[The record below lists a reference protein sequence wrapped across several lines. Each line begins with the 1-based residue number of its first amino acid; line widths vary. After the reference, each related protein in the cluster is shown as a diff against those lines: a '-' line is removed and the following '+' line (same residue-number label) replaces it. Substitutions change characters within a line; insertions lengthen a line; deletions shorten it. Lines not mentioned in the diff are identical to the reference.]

1 MRTAFHRKADT
12 SVQPSK
18 APLKTLIV
26 GAGPVGLATALALKA
41 RGVSDDI
48 TVLEAGAHNAVLF
61 GDRNIAL
68 SSASWRFL
76 SRLGVTITANERAP
90 IREVEITQ
98 RGAFGLLRLDAKD
111 VAATELGAAT
121 PYPALKSALDN
132 ATHAAGIQI
141 LYGAK
146 VASVQHVAQH
156 AEVHLAAHGSKGEP
170 MRADCVVLA
179 DGAGSDLVAEFK
191 RIERDSGQ
199 IAVIARVSASKPRRG
214 VAFERFT
221 DGGALALIPR
231 ADQDWTVVW
240 ARPRAD
246 AERMMQSNPTLAAD
260 EINAAFGNTMGAL
273 TLTTT
278 LTSYPLIW
286 RFVEPRASGAI
297 VALGNA
303 AQGLHP
309 VAAQGLNL
317 GLADAQQFAEAMCRR
332 SSSIAATLSSFAR
345 QRGVDRLSRIGFT
358 GLLAY
363 GFDRGGWLFDVPRGL
378 GLTAVQMLPP
388 LRREL
393 TRRLAL

>member
-1 MRTAFHRKADT
+1 MKI
-12 SVQPSK
+12 
-18 APLKTLIV
+18 LIV
-26 GAGPVGLATALALKA
+26 GAGPVGLAAALALKH
-41 RGVSDDI
+41 RGISDDI
-48 TVLEAGAHNAVLF
+48 TVLEAAPQNAVSF

-76 SRLGVTITANERAP
+76 SRLGVTIAAIERAP

-98 RGAFGLLRLDAKD
+98 RGAFGLLRLDAAD
-111 VAATELGAAT
+111 VNAKELGAAS
-121 PYPALKSALDN
+121 PYPALKSALDA
-132 ATHAAGIQI
+132 ATNAAGIQI

-146 VASVQHVAQH
+146 VASVQHVARH
-156 AEVHLAAHGSKGEP
+156 AEVRLASGEQ
-170 MRADCVVLA
+170 MRADCVALA

-199 IAVIARVSASKPRRG
+199 IAVITRVSASKPRPG

-231 ADQDWTVVW
+231 ADMDWTVVW
-240 ARPRAD
+240 ARPRAE
-246 AERMMQSNPTLAAD
+246 AERMLQLDETSLSD
-260 EINAAFGNTMGAL
+260 EINAAFGNTMGELKL
-273 TLTTT
+273 TAR
-278 LTSYPLIW
+278 LTSYPLVW
-286 RFVEPRASGAI
+286 RFVEPRVSGAI
-297 VALGNA
+297 AALGNA

-317 GLADAQQFAEAMCRR
+317 GLADAQQFADAMAKR
-332 SSSIAATLSSFAR
+332 SNSIAETLASFAR
-345 QRGVDRLSRIGFT
+345 QRGIDRLSRIGFT

-378 GLTAVQMLPP
+378 GLTTLQMLPP

>member
-1 MRTAFHRKADT
+1 M
-12 SVQPSK
+12 
-18 APLKTLIV
+18 KTLVV
-26 GAGPVGLATALALKA
+26 GAGPVGLAAALVLKH

-48 TVLEAGAHNAVLF
+48 TVLEAGAQNAVSF

-76 SRLGVTITANERAP
+76 ARLGVTVSDSERAP

-98 RGAFGLLRLDAKD
+98 RGAFGLLRLDARD
-111 VAATELGAAT
+111 VSATELGAAS
-121 PYPALKSALDN
+121 PYPALKRALDN

-141 LYGAK
+141 VYGAK
-146 VASVQHVAQH
+146 VTSVQHVAQH
-156 AEVHLAAHGSKGEP
+156 AELHLASGEQ

-179 DGAGSDLVAEFK
+179 DGAGSDLVEEFK

-199 IAVIARVSASKPRRG
+199 IAVITRVAACNPRPG

-221 DGGALALIPR
+221 EGGALALIPR
-231 ADQDWTVVW
+231 ADNDWTVVW

-246 AERMMQSNPTLAAD
+246 AERMLQLDTSSLSD
-260 EINAAFGNTMGAL
+260 EITAAFGNTMGEL
-273 TLTTT
+273 TLTAK
-278 LTSYPLIW
+278 LTSYPLVW

-317 GLADAQQFAEAMCRR
+317 GLADAQQFADAMAKRTG
-332 SSSIAATLSSFAR
+332 SIAATLKVFAR
-345 QRGVDRLSRIGFT
+345 HRGIDRVSRIGFT

-363 GFDRGGWLFDVPRGL
+363 GFDRGGWLFDVPRGF

-393 TRRLAL
+393 TRRLSF

>member
-1 MRTAFHRKADT
+1 VR
-12 SVQPSK
+12 V
-18 APLKTLIV
+18 KTLIV
-26 GAGPVGLATALALKA
+26 GAGPVGLAAALALKH

-48 TVLEAGAHNAVLF
+48 TVLEAGAQNAVSF

-76 SRLGVTITANERAP
+76 AKLGLTISASERAP

-98 RGAFGLLRLDAKD
+98 RGAFGLLRLDATD
-111 VAATELGAAT
+111 VCAAELGAAS
-121 PYPALKSALDN
+121 PYPALKAALDN
-132 ATHAAGIQI
+132 ATHTASIQI

-156 AEVHLAAHGSKGEP
+156 AEVHLASGEQ

-199 IAVIARVSASKPRRG
+199 TAVITRVSASKPRPG

-231 ADQDWTVVW
+231 ADKDWTVVW

-246 AERMMQSNPTLAAD
+246 AERMLQLDASSLSH
-260 EINAAFGNTMGAL
+260 EINRAFGNTMGEL
-273 TLTTT
+273 TLTAK
-278 LTSYPLIW
+278 LTSYPLVW

-317 GLADAQQFAEAMCRR
+317 GLADAQQFADAMTSRTG
-332 SSSIAATLSSFAR
+332 SIATTLRIFAS
-345 QRGVDRLSRIGFT
+345 QRGVDRVTRIGFT

-363 GFDRGGWLFDVPRGL
+363 GFDRGGWLLDVPRGL

-388 LRREL
+388 LRREI
-393 TRRLAL
+393 TRRMAL

>member
-1 MRTAFHRKADT
+1 MQSAKGH
-12 SVQPSK
+12 
-18 APLKTLIV
+18 LKTLIV
-26 GAGPVGLATALALKA
+26 GAGPVGLAAALALKH
-41 RGVSDDI
+41 RGVSDDM
-48 TVLEAGAHNAVLF
+48 TVLEAGAQNAVAF

-68 SSASWRFL
+68 SSASCRFL
-76 SRLGVTITANERAP
+76 AKLGVTIRTSERAS

-98 RGAFGLLRLDAKD
+98 RGAFGLLRLDATD
-111 VAATELGAAT
+111 VSAAALGAAS
-121 PYPALKSALDN
+121 PYPALKAVLDN

-146 VASVQHVAQH
+146 VSSVQHVAQH
-156 AEVHLAAHGSKGEP
+156 AEVHLVSGEQ

-199 IAVIARVSASKPRRG
+199 TAVITRVSASKPRSG
-214 VAFERFT
+214 VAFERFAE
-221 DGGALALIPR
+221 GGALALIPR
-231 ADQDWTVVW
+231 ADKDWTVVW

-246 AERMMQSNPTLAAD
+246 AERMLQLDASSLSD

-273 TLTTT
+273 TVTAK
-278 LTSYPLIW
+278 LTSYPLVW
-286 RFVEPRASGAI
+286 RFVEPRASGVI

-317 GLADAQQFAEAMCRR
+317 GFADAQQFADAMAK
-332 SSSIAATLSSFAR
+332 SKGGIAAALAAFAR
-345 QRGVDRLSRIGFT
+345 HRGVDRVTRIGFT

>member
-1 MRTAFHRKADT
+1 M
-12 SVQPSK
+12 
-18 APLKTLIV
+18 KTLIV
-26 GAGPVGLATALALKA
+26 GAGPVGLAAALALKH
-41 RGVSDDI
+41 RGVNDDI
-48 TVLEAGAHNAVLF
+48 TVLEASAQNAVSF

-76 SRLGVTITANERAP
+76 SRLGVTISAAERAP

-98 RGAFGLLRLDAKD
+98 RGAFGLLRLDARD
-111 VAATELGAAT
+111 VAAPELGAAT
-121 PYPALKSALDN
+121 PYPALKAALDN
-132 ATHAAGIQI
+132 ATKAAGIEI
-141 LYGAK
+141 VYGAN

-156 AEVHLAAHGSKGEP
+156 AEVHLMSGEQ

-179 DGAGSDLVAEFK
+179 DGAGSDLVREFK

-199 IAVIARVSASKPRRG
+199 TAVITRVSASKPRPG

-221 DGGALALIPR
+221 GGGALALIPR
-231 ADQDWTVVW
+231 ADHDPTKGMHDPKGMPQWTVVW
-240 ARPRAD
+240 ARPRVD
-246 AERMMQSNPTLAAD
+246 AERMLQLDAATLGG
-260 EINAAFGNTMGAL
+260 EINAAFGNTMGEL
-273 TLTTT
+273 TLTAK

-317 GLADAQQFAEAMCRR
+317 GLADARQFADAMEKTANG
-332 SSSIAATLSSFAR
+332 IAATLASFAR
-345 QRGVDRLSRIGFT
+345 QRGVDRVARIGFT

-393 TRRLAL
+393 VRRLAL

>member
-1 MRTAFHRKADT
+1 MQKGFQRKADT
-12 SVQPSK
+12 PTRPAK
-18 APLKTLIV
+18 ARLKILIV
-26 GAGPVGLATALALKA
+26 GAGPVGLAAALALKH

-48 TVLEAGAHNAVLF
+48 TVLEAAALNAVSF

-76 SRLGVTITANERAP
+76 TRLGVTLSASERAP

-98 RGAFGLLRLDAKD
+98 RGAFGLLRLNAKD
-111 VAATELGAAT
+111 VSASELGAAS
-121 PYPALKSALDN
+121 PYPALKAALDH
-132 ATHAAGIQI
+132 ATHTAGIQI

-146 VASVQHVAQH
+146 VASVRHMAQH
-156 AEVHLAAHGSKGEP
+156 SEVHLSSGETL
-170 MRADCVVLA
+170 RADCVVLA

-199 IAVIARVSASKPRRG
+199 TAIITRVSTSKPRPG

-221 DGGALALIPR
+221 NGGALALIPR
-231 ADQDWTVVW
+231 ADNDWTVVW

-246 AERMMQSNPTLAAD
+246 ALRLLQLDTPSLHD
-260 EINAAFGNTMGAL
+260 EINSAFGNTMGEL
-273 TLTTT
+273 TVNAKA
-278 LTSYPLIW
+278 TSYPLLW
-286 RFVEPRASGAI
+286 RFVEPRISGAI

-317 GLADAQQFAEAMCRR
+317 GLADAQQFADAMANKTG
-332 SSSIAATLSSFAR
+332 SIAATLGTFAG
-345 QRGVDRLSRIGFT
+345 QRGIDRVTRIGFT

-378 GLTAVQMLPP
+378 GLTALQMLPP
-388 LRREL
+388 LRRDL

>member
-1 MRTAFHRKADT
+1 M
-12 SVQPSK
+12 
-18 APLKTLIV
+18 KTLIV
-26 GAGPVGLATALALKA
+26 GAGPVGLAAALALKQ

-48 TVLEAGAHNAVLF
+48 AVLEAGSQNAVSF

-68 SSASWRFL
+68 SAASWRFL
-76 SRLGVTITANERAP
+76 TKLGVTVSASERAA

-98 RGAFGLLRLDAKD
+98 RGAFGLLRLDARD
-111 VAATELGAAT
+111 VSASELGAAS
-121 PYPALKSALDN
+121 PYPALKTALDS
-132 ATHAAGIQI
+132 ATQVAGIHI

-146 VASVQHVAQH
+146 VASVQHIAQH
-156 AEVHLAAHGSKGEP
+156 AEVHLASGEQ

-179 DGAGSDLVAEFK
+179 DGAGSELVAEFK
-191 RIERDSGQ
+191 RIEHDSGQ
-199 IAVIARVSASKPRRG
+199 TAVITRVSASKPRPG

-231 ADQDWTVVW
+231 ADGHWTVVW

-246 AERMMQSNPTLAAD
+246 AERMLQLDASSLSD
-260 EINAAFGNTMGAL
+260 EINAAFGNTMGEL
-273 TLTTT
+273 TLTAK
-278 LTSYPLIW
+278 LTSYSLIW

-317 GLADAQQFAEAMCRR
+317 GLVDAGQFADAMAKKTG
-332 SSSIAATLSSFAR
+332 STAATLTAFAR
-345 QRGVDRLSRIGFT
+345 HRGVDRVARIGFT

-363 GFDRGGWLFDVPRGL
+363 GFDRGGWLFDVPRAL

>member
-1 MRTAFHRKADT
+1 MK
-12 SVQPSK
+12 V
-18 APLKTLIV
+18 LIV
-26 GAGPVGLATALALKA
+26 GGGPVGLAAALSLKA
-41 RGVSDDI
+41 RGVSDDV
-48 TVLEAGAHNAVLF
+48 TVLEAAAPNATSF
-61 GDRNIAL
+61 SDRNIAL
-68 SSASWRFL
+68 SAASWRFL
-76 SRLGVTITANERAP
+76 ATLGVRLSAAERAP

-98 RGAFGLLRLDAKD
+98 RGAFGWLRLDATD

-121 PYPALKSALDN
+121 PYPALKAALDAAAKN
-132 ATHAAGIQI
+132 AGIPIQ
-141 LYGAK
+141 YNARA
-146 VASVQHVAQH
+146 ASVQHVAQQ
-156 AEVHLAAHGSKGEP
+156 AEVHLASGER

-179 DGAGSDLVAEFK
+179 DGAGSELVTEFK

-199 IAVIARVSASKPRRG
+199 SAVITRVSASKPKAG

-231 ADQDWTVVW
+231 ADTDWTLVW
-240 ARPRAD
+240 ARPTRD
-246 AERMMQSNPTLAAD
+246 AERMLRLDLDLDLQSDSTSLSD
-260 EINAAFGNTMGAL
+260 EINNAFGNTMGRL
-273 TLTTT
+273 TMTAK
-278 LTSYPLIW
+278 LTSYPLVW
-286 RFVEPRASGAI
+286 RWVEPRVSGAI
-297 VALGNA
+297 VAIGNA

-317 GLADAQQFAEAMCRR
+317 GLADAQQLADAMARTTVG
-332 SSSIAATLSSFAR
+332 IAATLTTFAR
-345 QRGVDRLSRIGFT
+345 KRGVDRIARIGFT

>member
-1 MRTAFHRKADT
+1 LA
-12 SVQPSK
+12 VQPVERRVK
-18 APLKTLIV
+18 ILIV
-26 GAGPVGLATALALKA
+26 GAGPVGLAAALALKH
-41 RGVSDDI
+41 RGISDDI
-48 TVLEAGAHNAVLF
+48 TVLEAAPQNAVSF

-76 SRLGVTITANERAP
+76 SRLGVTIAAIERAP

-98 RGAFGLLRLDAKD
+98 RGAFGLLRLDAAD
-111 VAATELGAAT
+111 VNAKELGAAS
-121 PYPALKSALDN
+121 PYPALKSALDA
-132 ATHAAGIQI
+132 ATNAAGIQI

-146 VASVQHVAQH
+146 VASVQHVARH
-156 AEVHLAAHGSKGEP
+156 AEVRLASGEQ
-170 MRADCVVLA
+170 MRADCVALA

-199 IAVIARVSASKPRRG
+199 IAVITRVSASKPRPG

-231 ADQDWTVVW
+231 ADMDWTVVW
-240 ARPRAD
+240 ARPRAE
-246 AERMMQSNPTLAAD
+246 AERMLQLDETSLSD
-260 EINAAFGNTMGAL
+260 EINAAFGNTMGELKL
-273 TLTTT
+273 TAR
-278 LTSYPLIW
+278 LTSYPLVW
-286 RFVEPRASGAI
+286 RFVEPRVSGAI
-297 VALGNA
+297 AALGNA

-317 GLADAQQFAEAMCRR
+317 GLADAQQFADAMAKR
-332 SSSIAATLSSFAR
+332 SNSIAETLASFAR
-345 QRGVDRLSRIGFT
+345 QRGIDRLSRIGFT

-378 GLTAVQMLPP
+378 GLTTLQMLPP

>member
-1 MRTAFHRKADT
+1 M
-12 SVQPSK
+12 
-18 APLKTLIV
+18 KTLIV
-26 GAGPVGLATALALKA
+26 GAGPVGLAAALALKH

-48 TVLEAGAHNAVLF
+48 TVLEAGAQGAVFF

-76 SRLGVTITANERAP
+76 AKLGVTLGASERAA

-98 RGAFGLLRLDAKD
+98 RGAFGLLRLDARD
-111 VAATELGAAT
+111 VSTTELGAAS
-121 PYPALKSALDN
+121 PYPALKTALD
-132 ATHAAGIQI
+132 HAAQVAGIQI
-141 LYGAK
+141 QYGEK
-146 VASVQHVAQH
+146 VSSARHVAQH
-156 AEVHLAAHGSKGEP
+156 AEVHLGSGEQL
-170 MRADCVVLA
+170 RADCVVLA

-191 RIERDSGQ
+191 RVERDSGQ
-199 IAVIARVSASKPRRG
+199 TAVITRLSASKARPG

-231 ADQDWTVVW
+231 ADNDWTVVW
-240 ARPRAD
+240 ARPRAE
-246 AERMMQSNPTLAAD
+246 AERLLQLDATSLND
-260 EINAAFGNTMGAL
+260 EINTAFGNTMGEL
-273 TLTTT
+273 TLTAK
-278 LTSYPLIW
+278 LTSYPLVW

-317 GLADAQQFAEAMCRR
+317 GLADAQQFAAAMAKRTG
-332 SSSIAATLSSFAR
+332 SIAASLTAFAR
-345 QRGVDRLSRIGFT
+345 HRGVDRVTRIGFS

-363 GFDRGGWLFDVPRGL
+363 GFDRGGWLFDLPRGL

>member
-1 MRTAFHRKADT
+1 M
-12 SVQPSK
+12 
-18 APLKTLIV
+18 KTLIV
-26 GAGPVGLATALALKA
+26 GAGPVGLAAALALKH

-48 TVLEAGAHNAVLF
+48 TVLEAGTRDAVSF

-76 SRLGVTITANERAP
+76 AKLGVTVAASERAP
-90 IREVEITQ
+90 IRQDEITQ
-98 RGAFGLLRLDAKD
+98 RGAFGLLRLDARD
-111 VAATELGAAT
+111 VAAVELGAAS
-121 PYPALKSALDN
+121 PYPALKTALDN
-132 ATHAAGIQI
+132 ATHVAGIQI
-141 LYGAK
+141 VYGAR
-146 VASVQHVAQH
+146 VTSVQHVAQH
-156 AEVHLAAHGSKGEP
+156 AELHLSSGEQ

-199 IAVIARVSASKPRRG
+199 TAVITRVSASKPQPD

-231 ADQDWTVVW
+231 ADKDWTVVW
-240 ARPRAD
+240 ARPRTD
-246 AERMMQSNPTLAAD
+246 AERMLQLDAASLSG
-260 EINAAFGNTMGAL
+260 EINAAFGNTMGELKL
-273 TLTTT
+273 TAK
-278 LTSYPLIW
+278 LTSYPLVW

-317 GLADAQQFAEAMCRR
+317 GLADAQQFAEAMGTKTN
-332 SSSIAATLSSFAR
+332 SIAATLASFAR
-345 QRGVDRLSRIGFT
+345 QRGIDRVARIGFT

-378 GLTAVQMLPP
+378 GLAAVQMLPP
-388 LRREL
+388 LRREI

>member
-1 MRTAFHRKADT
+1 MRT
-12 SVQPSK
+12 V
-18 APLKTLIV
+18 IV
-26 GAGPVGLATALALKA
+26 GAGPVGLAAALALKHC
-41 RGVSDDI
+41 GVSDDI
-48 TVLEAGAHNAVLF
+48 TVLEAGAQSAVSF

-68 SSASWRFL
+68 SFASWRFL
-76 SRLGVTITANERAP
+76 AKLGVTVGAAERAS

-98 RGAFGLLRLDAKD
+98 RGAFGLLRLDARD
-111 VAATELGAAT
+111 VSTIELGAAS
-121 PYPALKSALDN
+121 PYPALKTALD
-132 ATHAAGIQI
+132 HAAQVAGIQI
-141 LYGAK
+141 QYGEK
-146 VASVQHVAQH
+146 VASVRHVAQH
-156 AEVHLAAHGSKGEP
+156 AEVQLSLGE
-170 MRADCVVLA
+170 MLRADCVVLA

-191 RIERDSGQ
+191 RVERDSGQ
-199 IAVIARVSASKPRRG
+199 TAVITRVSASKPRPG

-231 ADQDWTVVW
+231 ADKDWTVVW
-240 ARPRAD
+240 ARPRAE
-246 AERMMQSNPTLAAD
+246 AERLLQLDATSLND
-260 EINAAFGNTMGAL
+260 EINTAFGNTIGEL
-273 TLTTT
+273 TLTAK
-278 LTSYPLIW
+278 LTSYPLVW

-317 GLADAQQFAEAMCRR
+317 GLADAQQFAGAMAKRTGG
-332 SSSIAATLSSFAR
+332 IAAALTAFAR
-345 QRGVDRLSRIGFT
+345 HRGVDRVTRIGFT

>member
-1 MRTAFHRKADT
+1 MR
-12 SVQPSK
+12 V
-18 APLKTLIV
+18 KTLIV
-26 GAGPVGLATALALKA
+26 GAGPVGLAAALALKH

-48 TVLEAGAHNAVLF
+48 TVLEAGAQNAVSF

-76 SRLGVTITANERAP
+76 AKLGVTISASERAP

-98 RGAFGLLRLDAKD
+98 RGAFGLLRLDATD
-111 VAATELGAAT
+111 VCAAELGAAS
-121 PYPALKSALDN
+121 PYPALKAALDN
-132 ATHAAGIQI
+132 ATHTASIQI

-156 AEVHLAAHGSKGEP
+156 AEVHLASGEQ

-199 IAVIARVSASKPRRG
+199 TAVITRVSASKPRPG

-231 ADQDWTVVW
+231 ADKDWTVVW

-246 AERMMQSNPTLAAD
+246 AERMLQLDASSLSH
-260 EINAAFGNTMGAL
+260 EINRAFGNTMGEL
-273 TLTTT
+273 TLTAK
-278 LTSYPLIW
+278 LTSYPLVW

-317 GLADAQQFAEAMCRR
+317 GLADAQQFADAMTSRTG
-332 SSSIAATLSSFAR
+332 SIATTLRIFAS
-345 QRGVDRLSRIGFT
+345 QRGVDRVTRIGFT

-363 GFDRGGWLFDVPRGL
+363 GFDRGGWLLDVPRGL

-388 LRREL
+388 LRREI
-393 TRRLAL
+393 TRRMAL

>member
-1 MRTAFHRKADT
+1 MDQR
-12 SVQPSK
+12 
-18 APLKTLIV
+18 LKTLIV
-26 GAGPVGLATALALKA
+26 GAGPVGLAAALALKL

-48 TVLEAGAHNAVLF
+48 TVLEASAQNAVSF

-76 SRLGVTITANERAP
+76 SRLGVTITTTERAP
-90 IREVEITQ
+90 IRHVEITQ

-111 VAATELGAAT
+111 VSATELGAAT
-121 PYPALKSALDN
+121 PYPALKSALDH
-132 ATHAAGIQI
+132 ATRAAGIQI
-141 LYGAK
+141 VYDAK
-146 VASVQHVAQH
+146 VAAVHHVAQH
-156 AEVHLAAHGSKGEP
+156 AEVHLISGEK

-199 IAVIARVSASKPRRG
+199 TAVITRVAASKPRPG

-231 ADQDWTVVW
+231 ADGDWTVVW

-246 AERMMQSNPTLAAD
+246 AERMLRLDAAALSD
-260 EINAAFGNTMGAL
+260 EINAAFGNTMGTL
-273 TLTTT
+273 TLTADS
-278 LTSYPLIW
+278 TSYPLIW
-286 RFVEPRASGAI
+286 RFVEPRVSGAI

-317 GLADAQQFAEAMCRR
+317 GLADARAFAGMMAKKTGTVPAKL
-332 SSSIAATLSSFAR
+332 IAFAR
-345 QRGVDRLSRIGFT
+345 QRGVDRVARIGFT

>member
-1 MRTAFHRKADT
+1 MKI
-12 SVQPSK
+12 
-18 APLKTLIV
+18 LIV
-26 GAGPVGLATALALKA
+26 GAGPVGLAAALALKH

-48 TVLEAGAHNAVLF
+48 TVLEAAPQNSVSF

-76 SRLGVTITANERAP
+76 SRLGVNIDATERAP

-98 RGAFGLLRLDAKD
+98 RGAFGLLRLDAAD
-111 VAATELGAAT
+111 VNAKELGAAS
-121 PYPALKSALDN
+121 PYPALKSALDAATN
-132 ATHAAGIQI
+132 AASIQI

-146 VASVQHVAQH
+146 VASVQHVARH
-156 AEVHLAAHGSKGEP
+156 AEVHLASGEQ

-199 IAVIARVSASKPRRG
+199 IAVITRVSPSKPRLG

-221 DGGALALIPR
+221 EGGALALIPR
-231 ADQDWTVVW
+231 ADKDWTVVW
-240 ARPRAD
+240 ARPRAE
-246 AERMMQSNPTLAAD
+246 AERMLQLDATSLSD
-260 EINAAFGNTMGAL
+260 EINAAFGNTMGEL
-273 TLTTT
+273 TLTAK
-278 LTSYPLIW
+278 LTSYPLVW
-286 RFVEPRASGAI
+286 RFVEPRVSGAI
-297 VALGNA
+297 AALGNA

-317 GLADAQQFAEAMCRR
+317 GLTDAQQFADALAKP
-332 SSSIAATLSSFAR
+332 SNNIAETLASFAR

>member
-1 MRTAFHRKADT
+1 MK
-12 SVQPSK
+12 V
-18 APLKTLIV
+18 LIV
-26 GAGPVGLATALALKA
+26 GGGPVGLAAALSLKA
-41 RGVSDDI
+41 RGVSDDV
-48 TVLEAGAHNAVLF
+48 TVLEAAAPNATSF
-61 GDRNIAL
+61 SDRNIAL

-76 SRLGVTITANERAP
+76 ATLGVRLSAAERAP

-98 RGAFGLLRLDAKD
+98 RGAFGWLRLDATD

-121 PYPALKSALDN
+121 PYPALKAALDAAAKN
-132 ATHAAGIQI
+132 AGIPIQ
-141 LYGAK
+141 YNARA
-146 VASVQHVAQH
+146 ASVQHVAQQ
-156 AEVHLAAHGSKGEP
+156 AEVHLASGERL
-170 MRADCVVLA
+170 RADCVVLA
-179 DGAGSDLVAEFK
+179 DGAGSELVTEFK

-199 IAVIARVSASKPRRG
+199 SAVITRVSASKPKAG

-231 ADQDWTVVW
+231 ADTDWTLVW
-240 ARPRAD
+240 ARPTRD
-246 AERMMQSNPTLAAD
+246 AERMLRLDLDSGLGLDLKSDSTSLSD
-260 EINAAFGNTMGAL
+260 EINNAFGNTMGRL
-273 TLTTT
+273 TMTAK
-278 LTSYPLIW
+278 LTSYPLVW
-286 RFVEPRASGAI
+286 RWVEPRVSGAI
-297 VALGNA
+297 VAIGNA

-317 GLADAQQFAEAMCRR
+317 GLADAQQLAEAMARTTVG
-332 SSSIAATLSSFAR
+332 IAATLTTFAR
-345 QRGVDRLSRIGFT
+345 KRGVDRIARIGFT

>member
-1 MRTAFHRKADT
+1 MNID
-12 SVQPSK
+12 
-18 APLKTLIV
+18 
-26 GAGPVGLATALALKA
+26 AT
-41 RGVSDDI
+41 
-48 TVLEAGAHNAVLF
+48 
-61 GDRNIAL
+61 
-68 SSASWRFL
+68 
-76 SRLGVTITANERAP
+76 ERAP

-98 RGAFGLLRLDAKD
+98 RGAFGLLRLDAAD
-111 VAATELGAAT
+111 VNAKELGAAS
-121 PYPALKSALDN
+121 PYPALKSALDAATN
-132 ATHAAGIQI
+132 AASIQI

-146 VASVQHVAQH
+146 VASVQHVARH
-156 AEVHLAAHGSKGEP
+156 AEVHLASGEQ

-199 IAVIARVSASKPRRG
+199 IAVITRVSPSKPRLG

-221 DGGALALIPR
+221 EGGALALIPR
-231 ADQDWTVVW
+231 ADKDWTVVW
-240 ARPRAD
+240 ARPRAE
-246 AERMMQSNPTLAAD
+246 AERMLQLDATSLSD
-260 EINAAFGNTMGAL
+260 EINAAFGNTMGEL
-273 TLTTT
+273 TLTAK
-278 LTSYPLIW
+278 LTSYPLVW
-286 RFVEPRASGAI
+286 RFVEPRVSGAI
-297 VALGNA
+297 AALGNA

-317 GLADAQQFAEAMCRR
+317 GLTDAQQFADALAKP
-332 SSSIAATLSSFAR
+332 SNNIAETLASFAR

>member
-1 MRTAFHRKADT
+1 MRRSFKLNVDVLPLFAEPR
-12 SVQPSK
+12 
-18 APLKTLIV
+18 LKTLIV
-26 GAGPVGLATALALKA
+26 GAGPVGLAAALALKL

-48 TVLEAGAHNAVLF
+48 TVLEAGARDAVFF

-68 SSASWRFL
+68 SAASWRFL
-76 SRLGVTITANERAP
+76 TKLGVTVGASDRAQ
-90 IREVEITQ
+90 IRTVEITQ
-98 RGAFGLLRLDAKD
+98 RGAFGLLRLDARD
-111 VAATELGAAT
+111 VSASELGAAS
-121 PYPALKSALDN
+121 PYPALKTALDN

-141 LYGAK
+141 LYDAK
-146 VASVQHVAQH
+146 VASVQHVAAH
-156 AEVHLAAHGSKGEP
+156 AELHLATGEQ

-199 IAVIARVSASKPRRG
+199 IAVITRVSDK
-214 VAFERFT
+214 
-221 DGGALALIPR
+221 
-231 ADQDWTVVW
+231 DWTVIW

-246 AERMMQSNPTLAAD
+246 AERMLQLDANSLSD

-273 TLTTT
+273 TVTAK
-278 LTSYPLIW
+278 LTSYPLVW
-286 RFVEPRASGAI
+286 RVVEPRASGAI

-317 GLADAQQFAEAMCRR
+317 GLTDSQQFADSMSKRTG
-332 SSSIAATLSSFAR
+332 SLATTLTAFAR
-345 QRGVDRLSRIGFT
+345 KRGVDRFIRIGFT
-358 GLLAY
+358 SLLAY
-363 GFDRGGWLFDVPRGL
+363 GFDRGGWLLDVPRGL

-388 LRREL
+388 LRREI

>member
-1 MRTAFHRKADT
+1 M
-12 SVQPSK
+12 
-18 APLKTLIV
+18 KTLIV
-26 GAGPVGLATALALKA
+26 GAGPVGLATALALKH

-48 TVLEAGAHNAVLF
+48 TVLESAAQNAASF

-68 SSASWRFL
+68 SAASWRFL
-76 SRLGVTITANERAP
+76 TKLGVSVNASDTAP

-98 RGAFGLLRLDAKD
+98 RGAFGLLRLDARD
-111 VAATELGAAT
+111 VNASQLGAAS
-121 PYPALKSALDN
+121 PYPALKTALDS

-141 LYGAK
+141 VYGAK
-146 VASVQHVAQH
+146 VSSVQHVAQH
-156 AEVHLAAHGSKGEP
+156 AEVHLESGER

-199 IAVIARVSASKPRRG
+199 TALITRASASKPRTG

-231 ADQDWTVVW
+231 ADGEWTVVW

-246 AERMMQSNPTLAAD
+246 AERVLQLDAASLSA
-260 EINAAFGNTMGAL
+260 EINAAFGNTMGEL
-273 TLTTT
+273 TLTAK
-278 LTSYPLIW
+278 LTSYPLVW
-286 RFVEPRASGAI
+286 RFVEPRACGAI

-317 GLADAQQFAEAMCRR
+317 GLADARQFAEALSKKSGR
-332 SSSIAATLSSFAR
+332 IAETLTSFAR

>member
-1 MRTAFHRKADT
+1 M
-12 SVQPSK
+12 
-18 APLKTLIV
+18 KTLIV
-26 GAGPVGLATALALKA
+26 GAGPVGLAAALALKH

-48 TVLEAGAHNAVLF
+48 TVLEAGTRDAVSF

-76 SRLGVTITANERAP
+76 AKLGVTVAASERAP
-90 IREVEITQ
+90 IRQVEITQ
-98 RGAFGLLRLDAKD
+98 RGAFGLLRLDAHD
-111 VAATELGAAT
+111 VAAVELGAAS
-121 PYPALKSALDN
+121 PYPALKTALDH
-132 ATHAAGIQI
+132 ATHAAGIAV

-146 VASVQHVAQH
+146 VDSVQHVAQH
-156 AEVHLAAHGSKGEP
+156 AEVHLVSGER

-179 DGAGSDLVAEFK
+179 DGAGSDLIAEFK

-199 IAVIARVSASKPRRG
+199 TAVITRVSASKPQPG

-231 ADQDWTVVW
+231 ADKDWTVVW
-240 ARPRAD
+240 ARRRAD
-246 AERMMQSNPTLAAD
+246 AERMLQLDATSLSD
-260 EINAAFGNTMGAL
+260 EINAAFGNTMGELKL
-273 TLTTT
+273 TAK
-278 LTSYPLIW
+278 LTSYPLVW

-317 GLADAQQFAEAMCRR
+317 GLADAQQFADAMAKKTN
-332 SSSIAATLSSFAR
+332 SIAATLASFAR
-345 QRGVDRLSRIGFT
+345 QRGIDRVARIGFT

-363 GFDRGGWLFDVPRGL
+363 GFDRGGWLFDLPRGL

>member
-1 MRTAFHRKADT
+1 
-12 SVQPSK
+12 V
-18 APLKTLIV
+18 KTLIV
-26 GAGPVGLATALALKA
+26 GAGPVGLAAALALKH

-48 TVLEAGAHNAVLF
+48 TVLEAGAQNAVFF

-68 SSASWRFL
+68 SAASWRFL
-76 SRLGVTITANERAP
+76 AKLGVTVAASERAA

-98 RGAFGLLRLDAKD
+98 RSAFGLLRLDAHD
-111 VAATELGAAT
+111 VAATELGAAS
-121 PYPALKSALDN
+121 PYPALKSALDS
-132 ATHAAGIQI
+132 ATHTSGIPV

-156 AEVHLAAHGSKGEP
+156 AEVHLSSGERL
-170 MRADCVVLA
+170 RADCVVLA
-179 DGAGSDLVAEFK
+179 DGAGSDLVTEFK
-191 RIERDSGQ
+191 RFERDSGQ
-199 IAVIARVSASKPRRG
+199 IAVITRVSASKPKPG

-231 ADQDWTVVW
+231 ADEDWTVVW

-246 AERMMQSNPTLAAD
+246 AERMLQLDANSLND
-260 EINAAFGNTMGAL
+260 EINAAFGNTMGELSL
-273 TLTTT
+273 TAK
-278 LTSYPLIW
+278 LTSYPLVW
-286 RFVEPRASGAI
+286 RFVEPRAAGAI

-317 GLADAQQFAEAMCRR
+317 GLTDAQQFAEVMAKRTG
-332 SSSIAATLSSFAR
+332 SIATTLSSFAR
-345 QRGVDRLSRIGFT
+345 QRGIDRVTRIGFT

-393 TRRLAL
+393 TRKMAL

>member
-1 MRTAFHRKADT
+1 MKI
-12 SVQPSK
+12 
-18 APLKTLIV
+18 LIV
-26 GAGPVGLATALALKA
+26 GAGPVGLATALALKH

-48 TVLEAGAHNAVLF
+48 TVLEAAPQNAVSF

-68 SSASWRFL
+68 SSTSWRFL
-76 SRLGVTITANERAP
+76 SRLGVNIDATERAP

-98 RGAFGLLRLDAKD
+98 RGAFGLLRLDAAD
-111 VAATELGAAT
+111 VNAKELGAAS
-121 PYPALKSALDN
+121 PYPALKSALDAATN
-132 ATHAAGIQI
+132 AASIQI

-146 VASVQHVAQH
+146 VASVQHVARH
-156 AEVHLAAHGSKGEP
+156 AEVHLASGEQ

-199 IAVIARVSASKPRRG
+199 IAVITRVSPSKPRLG

-221 DGGALALIPR
+221 EGGALALIPR
-231 ADQDWTVVW
+231 ADKDWTVVW
-240 ARPRAD
+240 ARPRAE
-246 AERMMQSNPTLAAD
+246 AERMLQLDATSLSD
-260 EINAAFGNTMGAL
+260 EINAAFGNTMGEL
-273 TLTTT
+273 TLTAK
-278 LTSYPLIW
+278 LTSYPLVW
-286 RFVEPRASGAI
+286 RFVEPRVSGAI
-297 VALGNA
+297 AALGNA

-317 GLADAQQFAEAMCRR
+317 GLTDAQQFADALAKP
-332 SSSIAATLSSFAR
+332 SNNIAETLASFAR

>member
-1 MRTAFHRKADT
+1 MR
-12 SVQPSK
+12 
-18 APLKTLIV
+18 LKTLIV
-26 GAGPVGLATALALKA
+26 GAGPVGLAAALALKH

-48 TVLEAGAHNAVLF
+48 AVLEAAPQNAVSF

-76 SRLGVTITANERAP
+76 ARLGVTLSASERAP

-98 RGAFGLLRLDAKD
+98 RGAFGLLHLDARD
-111 VAATELGAAT
+111 VSAAELGAAS
-121 PYPALKSALDN
+121 PYPVLKAALDN

-146 VASVQHVAQH
+146 ATLVQHVAQH
-156 AEVHLAAHGSKGEP
+156 AEVHLESGEQ

-199 IAVIARVSASKPRRG
+199 TAVITRVSASKPRLG

-231 ADQDWTVVW
+231 ADRDWTVVW
-240 ARPRAD
+240 ARARAD
-246 AERMMQSNPTLAAD
+246 AERMLQLGASSLSD
-260 EINAAFGNTMGAL
+260 EINTAFGNTMGKL
-273 TLTTT
+273 TLSAK
-278 LTSYPLIW
+278 LTSYPLMW
-286 RFVEPRASGAI
+286 RFVEPRNSGAI

-317 GLADAQQFAEAMCRR
+317 GLADAQQFGDAMANRNG
-332 SSSIAATLSSFAR
+332 SIAATLAAFAR
-345 QRGVDRLSRIGFT
+345 HRGVDRVTRIGFT

-378 GLTAVQMLPP
+378 SLTAVQLLSP
-388 LRREL
+388 LRREI
-393 TRRLAL
+393 TRRMAL

>member
-1 MRTAFHRKADT
+1 MQRSFQPNADH
-12 SVQPSK
+12 PPLF
-18 APLKTLIV
+18 AELRLKTLVV
-26 GAGPVGLATALALKA
+26 GAGPVGLAAAIALKQ

-48 TVLEAGAHNAVLF
+48 TVLEAGARDAVFF

-68 SSASWRFL
+68 SAASWRFL
-76 SRLGVTITANERAP
+76 TQLGVTVGAAERAP
-90 IREVEITQ
+90 IHTVEITQ
-98 RGAFGLLRLDAKD
+98 RGAFGLLRLDARD
-111 VAATELGAAT
+111 VSASELGAAS
-121 PYPALKSALDN
+121 PYPALKTALDN

-146 VASVQHVAQH
+146 VASVQHVAAH
-156 AEVHLAAHGSKGEP
+156 AEVNLATGEQ

-199 IAVIARVSASKPRRG
+199 IAVITRVSPGKPQRG

-231 ADQDWTVVW
+231 ADKDWTVIW

-246 AERMMQSNPTLAAD
+246 AERMLELDANSASD
-260 EINAAFGNTMGAL
+260 EINVAFGNTMGAL
-273 TLTTT
+273 TLTAR
-278 LTSYPLIW
+278 LTSYPLVW
-286 RFVEPRASGAI
+286 RFVEPRVSGAI

-317 GLADAQQFAEAMCRR
+317 GLADSQQFAETMAKRTG
-332 SSSIAATLSSFAR
+332 SIPTTLNTFAR
-345 QRGVDRLSRIGFT
+345 HRGVDRITRIGFT

-363 GFDRGGWLFDVPRGL
+363 GFDRGSWLFDVPRGL

-388 LRREL
+388 IRREL
-393 TRRLAL
+393 TRRMAL

>member
-1 MRTAFHRKADT
+1 MR
-12 SVQPSK
+12 
-18 APLKTLIV
+18 TLIV
-26 GAGPVGLATALALKA
+26 GAGPVGLAAALALKL
-41 RGVSDDI
+41 RGGSDDI
-48 TVLEAGAHNAVLF
+48 TVLEAGAQNAVSF
-61 GDRNIAL
+61 SDRNIAL

-76 SRLGVTITANERAP
+76 AKLGVTVAAVERAA

-98 RGAFGLLRLDAKD
+98 RGAFGLLRLDARD
-111 VAATELGAAT
+111 VSAAELGAAS
-121 PYPALKSALDN
+121 PYPALKAALDN
-132 ATHAAGIQI
+132 AAHAAGIPI
-141 LYGAK
+141 VYGAK

-156 AEVHLAAHGSKGEP
+156 AEVHLATGEQ

-199 IAVIARVSASKPRRG
+199 TALITRVSTGKPRAG

-231 ADQDWTVVW
+231 SDGEWTVVW
-240 ARPRAD
+240 ARPRAE
-246 AERMMQSNPTLAAD
+246 AERMLQLDATSLSE

-273 TLTTT
+273 TLTAKLTT
-278 LTSYPLIW
+278 YPLVW

-317 GLADAQQFAEAMCRR
+317 GLADAQQFAETMAKTTN
-332 SSSIAATLSSFAR
+332 SIAATLASFAR
-345 QRGVDRLSRIGFT
+345 QRGIDRVARIGFT

>member
-1 MRTAFHRKADT
+1 MKI
-12 SVQPSK
+12 
-18 APLKTLIV
+18 LIV
-26 GAGPVGLATALALKA
+26 GAGPVGLATALALKH
-41 RGVSDDI
+41 RGVSDVI
-48 TVLEAGAHNAVLF
+48 TVLEAATQHSVFF

-76 SRLGVTITANERAP
+76 TKLGVAVSESERAP
-90 IREVEITQ
+90 IRQVEITQ
-98 RGAFGLLRLDAKD
+98 RGAFGLLCLDAAD
-111 VAATELGAAT
+111 VNAKELGAAS
-121 PYPALKSALDN
+121 PYPALKTALDTAAN
-132 ATHAAGIQI
+132 AAGIQI

-156 AEVHLAAHGSKGEP
+156 AEVHLVSGEQ

-199 IAVIARVSASKPRRG
+199 MAVITRVSASKPRPG

-231 ADQDWTVVW
+231 ADKDWTVVW
-240 ARPRAD
+240 ARPRAE
-246 AERMMQSNPTLAAD
+246 AERMLQLDAISLGD
-260 EINAAFGNTMGAL
+260 EINAAFGNTMGQL
-273 TLTTT
+273 TLTAK
-278 LTSYPLIW
+278 LTSYPLVW
-286 RFVEPRASGAI
+286 RFVEPRVSGAI
-297 VALGNA
+297 AALGNA

-317 GLADAQQFAEAMCRR
+317 GLADAQQFADAIAK
-332 SSSIAATLSSFAR
+332 SPNGIAATLTAFAR
-345 QRGVDRLSRIGFT
+345 QRGVDRVTRIGFT

-363 GFDRGGWLFDVPRGL
+363 GFDRGGWLFDIPRGL

-393 TRRLAL
+393 TRKLAL